1 VPHPTLKVE
10 DMPRFI
16 IALYAKVVDIRGSF
30 GFSYSLRRKERGV
43 RGGAKREG
51 LEGEEGEEDA
61 IRM

>member
-1 VPHPTLKVE
+1 
-10 DMPRFI
+10 MPRFI